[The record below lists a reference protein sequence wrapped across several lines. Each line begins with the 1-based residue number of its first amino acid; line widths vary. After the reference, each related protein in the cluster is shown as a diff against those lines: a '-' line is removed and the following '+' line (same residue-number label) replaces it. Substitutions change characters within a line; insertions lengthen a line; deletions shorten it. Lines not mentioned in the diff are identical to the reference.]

1 MWANKMKVSN
11 VRMSDKKVNEKVEP
25 VVEIESKISKVH
37 IGFYL
42 VAIVFTVVL
51 IYAIN

>member
-1 MWANKMKVSN
+1 MWANNMKVSN
-11 VRMSDKKVNEKVEP
+11 VRMSDKKA
-25 VVEIESKISKVH
+25 VVESKISKVH
-37 IGFYL
+37 IAFYL